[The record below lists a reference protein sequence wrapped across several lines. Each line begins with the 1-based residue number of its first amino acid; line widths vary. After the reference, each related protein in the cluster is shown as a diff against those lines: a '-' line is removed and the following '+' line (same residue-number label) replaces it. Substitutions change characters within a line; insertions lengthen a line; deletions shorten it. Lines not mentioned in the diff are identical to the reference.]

1 VSDHADP
8 RPPPPVRSV
17 PDLEPDDDGRG
28 PEPGGPTAI
37 EEAATASERG
47 SSRGLLRSSAAVA
60 LGTGLSRIT
69 GLGRTVVLAYALG
82 TGALA
87 EAYNLANTT
96 PNMVYDLVLGG
107 ILAATLVPV
116 VVARM
121 ERDDQKGIDALA
133 TAIVLVLGAMTV
145 LAMLLAPL
153 IIRVYG
159 LTDSP
164 EERSLQAEVA
174 VPLLVLFL
182 PQMLFYGLTSLF
194 TALLNAKRSFAVPA
208 FAPVLNNVVVIC
220 LFLALPRLAGGEQ
233 PTFDQVRDD
242 TGLLW
247 LLGLGTTA
255 GIVAMTLVLLPAMR
269 HAQIRLRWNLDLR
282 HPAVREVA
290 RLSGWTLGYVVA
302 NQVAFFV
309 ITILANGTD
318 GVSVYAYAWIFF
330 QLLYG
335 LWAVSVMTAYTPE
348 LATAAVRGD
357 LDGLRRRFTDGFRL
371 VQVLI
376 LPGAV
381 GLALLAGPV
390 VEVVLQRGA
399 FDAAS
404 AEDTAATL
412 AAFAVG
418 LPFFSAYLFAMR
430 GFYALR
436 DTRTPFW
443 INLGQN
449 ALNVVLG
456 IAFVGPW
463 GVQGLAGA
471 LSLSYAVGS
480 FVALI
485 VLEGR
490 VGQLADRRT
499 LVGMAKI
506 AAASA
511 LLGIVVGAL
520 LAVFGDDVLP
530 AVLAAIVGLAVY
542 LLALVATRT
551 EEATVVID
559 RLARL
564 GRGGRRTD

>member
-1 VSDHADP
+1 VSDDAGPP
-8 RPPPPVRSV
+8 RPPVSAVPDSV
-17 PDLEPDDDGRG
+17 PDVRSDD
-28 PEPGGPTAI
+28 
-37 EEAATASERG
+37 ATAEAGDGAAIDAR

-60 LGTGLSRIT
+60 VGTGLSRIT

-87 EAYNLANTT
+87 EAYNLANNT

-116 VVARM
+116 VVERM
-121 ERDDQKGIDALA
+121 DRDDQKGIDALA
-133 TAIVLVLGAMTV
+133 TVIFVVLAVMTV
-145 LAMLLAPL
+145 VAMLLAPL

-159 LTDSP
+159 LTDSAD
-164 EERSLQAEVA
+164 ERSLQAEVA

-220 LFLALPRLAGGEQ
+220 LFLALPRLAGGDQ

-255 GIVAMTLVLLPAMR
+255 GIVAMTLVLLAAMR
-269 HAQIRLRWNLDLR
+269 HADIRLRWNLDIR

-302 NQVAFFV
+302 NQVAFFI

-357 LDGLRRRFTDGFRL
+357 MDGLRRRFTEGFRL

-390 VEVVLQRGA
+390 VELVLQRGA

-404 AEDTAATL
+404 AEETAGTL

-418 LPFFSAYLFAMR
+418 LRLFSAYLFAMR

-443 INLGQN
+443 INLGEN

-463 GVQGLAGA
+463 GVEGLAA
-471 LSLSYAVGS
+471 SLSLSYAVGA

-490 VGQLADRRT
+490 VGRLADRRT

-506 AAASA
+506 AGASA
-511 LLGIVVGAL
+511 LLGIVVAAL
-520 LAVFGDDVLP
+520 LAVFGDDVWP
-530 AVLAAIVGLAVY
+530 AVLAAIIGLAAY
-542 LLALVATRT
+542 LLALVATRS
-551 EEATVVID
+551 EEATMVLD
-559 RLARL
+559 RVGRLTKL
-564 GRGGRRTD
+564 GRSS

>member
-1 VSDHADP
+1 VSDDPGRP
-8 RPPPPVRSV
+8 RPPVRAV
-17 PDLEPDDDGRG
+17 PDPAPDATAGDATAEVGDGAATDGR
-28 PEPGGPTAI
+28 
-37 EEAATASERG
+37 

-60 LGTGLSRIT
+60 VGTGLSRIT

-87 EAYNLANTT
+87 EAYNLANNT

-116 VVARM
+116 VVERM
-121 ERDDQKGIDALA
+121 DRDDQKGIDALA
-133 TAIVLVLGAMTV
+133 TVIFVVLAAMTV
-145 LAMLLAPL
+145 VAMLLAPL

-159 LTDSP
+159 LTDSAD
-164 EERSLQAEVA
+164 ERSLQAEVA

-220 LFLALPRLAGGEQ
+220 LFLALPRLAGGDQ
-233 PTFDQVRDD
+233 PTFDQVRNDA
-242 TGLLW
+242 GLLW

-269 HAQIRLRWNLDLR
+269 HADIRLHWNLDLR

-302 NQVAFFV
+302 NQVAFFI

-335 LWAVSVMTAYTPE
+335 LWAVSVMTE
-348 LATAAVRGD
+348 
-357 LDGLRRRFTDGFRL
+357 GFRL

-390 VEVVLQRGA
+390 VELVLQRGA

-404 AEDTAATL
+404 AEDTAGTL

-443 INLGQN
+443 INLGEN
-449 ALNVVLG
+449 ALNVVLA
-456 IAFVGPW
+456 IAFVGPG
-463 GVQGLAGA
+463 GVEGLAA
-471 LSLSYAVGS
+471 SLSLSYAVGA

-506 AAASA
+506 AGASA
-511 LLGIVVGAL
+511 LLGIVLAAL
-520 LAVFGDDVLP
+520 LAVFGDDVWP
-530 AVLAAIVGLAVY
+530 AVLAAIIGLAVY
-542 LLALVATRT
+542 LLALVATRS
-551 EEATVVID
+551 EEATMVLD
-559 RLARL
+559 RVGRLTKL
-564 GRGGRRTD
+564 GRSS